1 MNRARA
7 PTSVRGS
14 IGIVDGVT
22 RTAMMLDPDRLE
34 HPFPTDRLRA
44 TGVAVPAVRNDL
56 ARVANVRNAVS
67 VFSAWACFAAL
78 VALFAIVAPEAF
90 GSPLRIDSWPVH
102 LALVAVATLAI
113 GDSVVGAAVTATG
126 SRLPLSSVFG
136 LTSAPGLWLTV
147 VGLAIWLAG
156 VAQIVDARDD
166 R

>member
-1 MNRARA
+1 MRPIGRLQSGA
-7 PTSVRGS
+7 GS
-14 IGIVDGVT
+14 
-22 RTAMMLDPDRLE
+22 L
-34 HPFPTDRLRA
+34 RLRSNGRRASGIGA
-44 TGVAVPAVRNDL
+44 TILVLGALPPWWTIGGSGL
-56 ARVANVRNAVS
+56 APQVGGAFDSPGFVG
-67 VFSAWACFAAL
+67 FFAAL

>member
-1 MNRARA
+1 MC
-7 PTSVRGS
+7 SS
-14 IGIVDGVT
+14 
-22 RTAMMLDPDRLE
+22 
-34 HPFPTDRLRA
+34 
-44 TGVAVPAVRNDL
+44 DL
-56 ARVANVRNAVS
+56 
-67 VFSAWACFAAL
+67 
-78 VALFAIVAPEAF
+78 
-90 GSPLRIDSWPVH
+90 
-102 LALVAVATLAI
+102 I